1 MYVGFDTKTKSDFN
15 QGRYVICTVS
25 MHYFLYPKEDK
36 NSNEIIELGQIKSE
50 VKLFSKLKQKAKE
63 LKSESQ
69 VLLIAY
75 RDPGTPLLA
84 KILIGF
90 TIAYLLSPIDLIPD
104 FIPVL
109 GLLDDLVIVPL
120 LITFSVKLIPE
131 KILEEARQKAKSN
144 PEILR
149 KTNWIFAIL
158 IIILWLMILYFV
170 VRRLS

>member
-1 MYVGFDTKTKSDFN
+1 M
-15 QGRYVICTVS
+15 
-25 MHYFLYPKEDK
+25 P
-36 NSNEIIELGQIKSE
+36 IKSE

-75 RDPGTPLLA
+75 RNPETPLLA

-90 TIAYLLSPIDLIPD
+90 TVAYLLSPIDLIPD

-120 LITFSVKLIPE
+120 LIMFSVKLIPE

-170 VRRLS
+170 IRRLS

>member
-1 MYVGFDTKTKSDFN
+1 VESG
-15 QGRYVICTVS
+15 TVLS
-25 MHYFLYPKEDK
+25 LSEADK
-36 NSNEIIELGQIKSE
+36 NSEEIIELVQIKSE
-50 VKLFSKLKQKAKE
+50 VKLFLKLKQKAKE
-63 LKSESQ
+63 LKAESQ

-75 RDPGTPLLA
+75 SDPGTPLLA

-90 TIAYLLSPIDLIPD
+90 TVAYLLSPIDLIPD

-120 LITFSVKLIPE
+120 LITLSVKLIPE

-170 VRRLS
+170 IRRLS

>member
-1 MYVGFDTKTKSDFN
+1 V
-15 QGRYVICTVS
+15 
-25 MHYFLYPKEDK
+25 
-36 NSNEIIELGQIKSE
+36 QIKSE
-50 VKLFSKLKQKAKE
+50 VKLFSKLKQKAKK

-75 RDPGTPLLA
+75 RDSKTPLLA

-90 TIAYLLSPIDLIPD
+90 TVAYLLSPIDLIPD

-109 GLLDDLVIVPL
+109 DLLDDLVIVPL
-120 LITFSVKLIPE
+120 LITFSVKLIPQ
-131 KILEEARQKAKSN
+131 KILEEARQKAKSA

-149 KTNWIFAIL
+149 KTNWVFAIL

-170 VRRLS
+170 IRRLS